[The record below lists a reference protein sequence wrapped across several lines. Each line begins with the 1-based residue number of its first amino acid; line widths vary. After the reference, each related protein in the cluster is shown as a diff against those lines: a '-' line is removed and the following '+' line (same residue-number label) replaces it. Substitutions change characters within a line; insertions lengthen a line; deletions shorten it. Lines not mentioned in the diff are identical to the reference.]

1 MRSTSGA
8 SLRLDAVIGG
18 DLCEVLTFWVEHRYP
33 LVFPSVFIPKINA
46 RGVHF
51 ERADQLVLKKSLILN
66 VNRNVG
72 NLNVLRVLRRV
83 KQCWLTMSL
92 NSKNTCSFH
101 SIFL

>member
-1 MRSTSGA
+1 METNFDVGSY
-8 SLRLDAVIGG
+8 
-18 DLCEVLTFWVEHRYP
+18 LCEVLTFRVEHCNP
-33 LVFPSVFIPKINA
+33 LVFQSVSVPEVNA
-46 RGVHF
+46 CCVHF
-51 ERADQLVLKKSLILN
+51 EGADQLVLKKSLILN
-66 VNRNVG
+66 VDRNVS